1 MARWFRFLITIAIG
15 ISIGLVY
22 GWIVNPVEYVDTA
35 PASLRMDYKTDY
47 ILMVAEA
54 YKVEQDLD
62 LAVRRLA
69 LLGDTAPQEMIL
81 EAIAYAAE
89 IQYDP
94 VDLVLMQALSDG
106 LKAWDPRWEAPA
118 P

>member
-1 MARWFRFLITIAIG
+1 MARWFRFLITIVIG

-69 LLGDTAPQEMIL
+69 LLGDSSPQEMIL
-81 EAIAYAAE
+81 DAIAYAAE

-106 LKAWDPRWEAPA
+106 LKAWDPRLEAPV

>member
-1 MARWFRFLITIAIG
+1 MARWIRFLITIAIG

-22 GWIVNPVEYVDTA
+22 GWIINPVEYIDTA

-47 ILMVAEA
+47 VLMVAEA

-69 LLGDTAPQEMIL
+69 LLGDTPPQEMIQ
-81 EAIAYAAE
+81 EAIAYAAK

-94 VDLVLMQALSDG
+94 VDLVQMQALADG
-106 LKAWDPRWEAPA
+106 LKAWDPRLEAPE